1 MTNKLNTEK
10 LYKVNYSIYGGE
22 ITIEDF
28 NTATPNKKRINN
40 QIETIDLL
48 NQRKEI
54 QKLFKHMTLED
65 LKEIKLVSN
74 TNGRPS
80 HTLTDEK
87 WQTEF
92 KIRKMFIT
100 PHSKKM
106 KFLKGRHS
114 TESGKWSESVT
125 YHGMTNWQ
133 EYCSF
138 INDILR
144 NIRSGQV
151 DYCYF
156 IYQIMELA
164 RFHDN
169 LRTKYINGYWEI
181 WLEG

>member
-1 MTNKLNTEK
+1 MANKLNTEK
-10 LYKVNYSIYGGE
+10 LYKVDHSIYGGE

-28 NTATPNKKRINN
+28 DTDKPNKKRINN
-40 QIETIDLL
+40 QIETINLL
-48 NQRKEI
+48 NQRKEV
-54 QKLFKHMTLED
+54 QKIMHMTLEE

-80 HTLTDEK
+80 PTLTDKK
-87 WQTEF
+87 WQNEF
-92 KIRKMFIT
+92 MIRKMFIA
-100 PHSKKM
+100 PHPKKV
-106 KFLKGRHS
+106 KLLKGNYS
-114 TESGKWSESVT
+114 TEVGKWNENIT

-133 EYCSF
+133 EYCSY
-138 INDILR
+138 INDVLR
-144 NIRSGQV
+144 NIRSGQI

-169 LRTKYINGYWEI
+169 LKTKYIKNGYWEV